1 MLRSLIRVSYR
12 TAQHTL
18 QPLPISIRPPR
29 LTALHTRY
37 FSATYT
43 TKMSSEKVDTPAAT
57 VSAEQASPA
66 APAPKAEDK
75 PAAPGAEGEEEGD
88 GKISKS
94 AGELCRLGVRH

>member
-1 MLRSLIRVSYR
+1 
-12 TAQHTL
+12 
-18 QPLPISIRPPR
+18 
-29 LTALHTRY
+29 
-37 FSATYT
+37 
-43 TKMSSEKVDTPAAT
+43 MSSEKVDTPAAT

-94 AGELCRLGVRH
+94 AGELSRLGVRH